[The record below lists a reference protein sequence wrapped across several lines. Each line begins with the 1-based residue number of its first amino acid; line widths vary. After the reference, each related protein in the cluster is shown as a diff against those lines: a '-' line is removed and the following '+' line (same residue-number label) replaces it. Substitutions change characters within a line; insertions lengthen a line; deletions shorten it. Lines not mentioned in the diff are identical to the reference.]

1 MDTTDEREEELSTLL
16 AIYPELLLDPK
27 NPFAASLELP
37 INPSSPLAL
46 RFPSAPP
53 PSPPDSENG
62 LSKYSPLTH
71 HVDETHNVEHLPP
84 LQLKLSLPEGYP
96 AEKAPTVSLST
107 TPQWLP
113 VDKLN
118 DLERECEKLWEDYGR
133 CQILFSY
140 IDFLQQQAEQAFD
153 LESTGLDLSPSLKP
167 ALLDY
172 DTLTKKAIFDA
183 GTFDCGICLEPK
195 KGSACYRMRRCRHVF
210 CQTCLQDFYNNC
222 IVEGDV
228 GRVLCLDPTCGKDA
242 PAGQRKKRRK
252 EKTLHP
258 KELLEMGIEESMIR
272 RYVDMKRKK
281 KLEADRTTVY
291 CPRTWC
297 QGPARSEKYPPI
309 PQDLSLYPESS
320 SEDEGE
326 DEEEAA
332 KKGTSPSDR
341 LAICSKCTFAFC
353 KTCYAGWHGEFAR
366 CWPRNPSELSEE
378 EKASYDYIRS
388 HTSPCPT
395 CSSPTQKTM
404 GCNHMNCFQC
414 ATHFCYLC
422 GAWLCPDNPYQHYN
436 KPGTDC
442 YQKLWEL
449 EEGDEGQEAAFAGAR
464 RWEQEARAVAEAA
477 DREEA
482 EALQREEDEAAAR
495 EVAEQ
500 LEAEENPAAAQ
511 PVQEDVAQAMVA
523 EAVQPAQPAR
533 RGRGGRRARGG
544 RVAAL
549 EGRRAAPAAQQQ
561 PAPNQ
566 QQVDAAAAAVFR
578 RFVEMA
584 ARDEEDGWDSDEL
597 EDDEDDRW
605 VIPVRR

>member
-62 LSKYSPLTH
+62 LSKYSPLTP

-118 DLERECEKLWEDYGR
+118 DLERECEKLWEDY
-133 CQILFSY
+133 
-140 IDFLQQQAEQAFD
+140 AEQAFD

-210 CQTCLQDFYNNC
+210 CQACLQDFYNNC

-281 KLEADRTTVY
+281 KLEADRATVY

-297 QGPARSEKYPPI
+297 QGPARSEK
-309 PQDLSLYPESS
+309 
-320 SEDEGE
+320 
-326 DEEEAA
+326 
-332 KKGTSPSDR
+332 
-341 LAICSKCTFAFC
+341 
-353 KTCYAGWHGEFAR
+353 
-366 CWPRNPSELSEE
+366 
-378 EKASYDYIRS
+378 
-388 HTSPCPT
+388 
-395 CSSPTQKTM
+395 
-404 GCNHMNCFQC
+404 
-414 ATHFCYLC
+414 
-422 GAWLCPDNPYQHYN
+422 
-436 KPGTDC
+436 
-442 YQKLWEL
+442 
-449 EEGDEGQEAAFAGAR
+449 

-566 QQVDAAAAAVFR
+566 QQADAAAAAVFR